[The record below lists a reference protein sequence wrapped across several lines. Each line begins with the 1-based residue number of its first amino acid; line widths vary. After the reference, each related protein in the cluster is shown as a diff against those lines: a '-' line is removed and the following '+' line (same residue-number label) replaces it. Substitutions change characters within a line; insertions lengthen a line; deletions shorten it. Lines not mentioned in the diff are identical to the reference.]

1 MAQRASPERDSRLGR
16 PRGAVGRAPHAAV
29 LVLPGGGSSG
39 GARGGSVLA
48 AASALP
54 LARRLGRATSDDDP
68 VVTHLVHYRNG
79 RRPRPGADAA
89 HRTADC
95 AADAEEAVAEVVRRY
110 GDIPVCL
117 VGTDVGALAALRAA
131 GHEAV
136 ASAVALGPLLRTD
149 PDHPRSG
156 SGAGDRPAEGNAS
169 GAGDRSGGGDGE
181 EPVQQLRGRDVLI
194 VHGTNDTRCDP
205 ELSFRLAERAKKVNT
220 RVCRFEVHT
229 DGHGLRGY
237 AAEVA
242 ALTEDFALGTLC
254 GRDLCRPLTDALAAP
269 PPLGLRMPLA
279 SGFGKNLR

>member
-1 MAQRASPERDSRLGR
+1 M
-16 PRGAVGRAPHAAV
+16 GRAPHAAV
-29 LVLPGGGSSG
+29 LVLPGGGSPG

-79 RRPRPGADAA
+79 RRHRPGADAA
-89 HRTADC
+89 RRTADC
-95 AADAEEAVAEVVRRY
+95 AADAEEAVTEVVRRY

-136 ASAVALGPLLRTD
+136 ASAVALGPLLRAD
-149 PDHPRSG
+149 PDGP
-156 SGAGDRPAEGNAS
+156 AGGNGRGPADRNA
-169 GAGDRSGGGDGE
+169 GGCDE
-181 EPVQQLRGRDVLI
+181 EPVQQLRGRHVLI
-194 VHGTNDTRCDP
+194 VHGTNDTRCEP
-205 ELSFRLAERAKKVNT
+205 ELSFRLAERAKKVNA

>member
-79 RRPRPGADAA
+79 RRNRPGADAA
-89 HRTADC
+89 RRTADC
-95 AADAEEAVAEVVRRY
+95 AADAEDAVAEVVRRY

-136 ASAVALGPLLRTD
+136 ASAVALGPLLRAD
-149 PDHPRSG
+149 PDEHRSG
-156 SGAGDRPAEGNAS
+156 SGPAEGGGPAE
-169 GAGDRSGGGDGE
+169 GSGGGDGE

-205 ELSFRLAERAKKVNT
+205 ELSFRLAERAKKLNA

>member
-29 LVLPGGGSSG
+29 LVLPGGGSPG

-79 RRPRPGADAA
+79 RRHRPGADAA
-89 HRTADC
+89 RRTADC
-95 AADAEEAVAEVVRRY
+95 AADAEEAVTEVVRRY

-136 ASAVALGPLLRTD
+136 VSAVALGPLLRTA
-149 PDHPRSG
+149 PDGHRSG
-156 SGAGDRPAEGNAS
+156 PAEEDGPAEGNGS
-169 GAGDRSGGGDGE
+169 GSAGRSGDGA

>member
-1 MAQRASPERDSRLGR
+1 M
-16 PRGAVGRAPHAAV
+16 GRAPHAAV

-79 RRPRPGADAA
+79 RRHHPGADAA
-89 HRTADC
+89 RRTADC

-136 ASAVALGPLLRTD
+136 ASAVALGPLLRTS
-149 PDHPRSG
+149 PDGHRRG
-156 SGAGDRPAEGNAS
+156 SVPAEGDGPAEGNGSGSADRS
-169 GAGDRSGGGDGE
+169 GAGGE

-205 ELSFRLAERAKKVNT
+205 ELSFRLAERAKKVNA

>member
-1 MAQRASPERDSRLGR
+1 M
-16 PRGAVGRAPHAAV
+16 GRAPHAVV

-79 RRPRPGADAA
+79 RRHRPGADAA
-89 HRTADC
+89 RRTADC
-95 AADAEEAVAEVVRRY
+95 AADAEEAVTEVVRRY

-136 ASAVALGPLLRTD
+136 ASVVALGPLLRAD
-149 PDHPRSG
+149 PDGPRGG
-156 SGAGDRPAEGNAS
+156 SGIGDGPAEGNGSEPADRNAGGY
-169 GAGDRSGGGDGE
+169 GA